1 MCLFFSVTSMI
12 LSAQNWVGTIG
23 TGTTLYRSGKIG
35 IGFTSTP
42 SCSSSILEVD
52 SAINVTG
59 QLPAYPSLL
68 FNCDKILYSPS
79 GENLY
84 TGFQTGTN
92 NVSGIN
98 NSFFG
103 QSAGNSN
110 RFGNRNTYLGRHAA
124 EHNDGDDNVVI
135 GNDALAVST
144 ATNGSV
150 FIGSYAGG
158 NSMTT
163 ETVAIGFEAGHEMQ
177 MPTNTVIGYRAAR
190 NADWANENVV
200 IGYNAASQI
209 ISSSANT
216 MVGYLAGS
224 TVEHDYGNT
233 FIGATAGSSYIG
245 SGSDGFNTTL
255 GVNTVVDNFII
266 GSTAIGQS
274 SRVCDDYTIVLGSNS
289 SAGTANETIVIGDCQ
304 PITGNTAVFQIN
316 DTRGAY
322 TTGGWNT
329 PSDERLKTNMTRIEN
344 PLEIIEQ
351 LNGYTYNFS
360 SENIFN
366 IKFGGKTKAGFSAQE
381 LLNVFP
387 YPVTESETG
396 PMSVEYDQILPLLL
410 EAIKAQQKEI
420 NTLKEALNIQP
431 EEKEDVDELSKGE
444 LKQNNPNPF
453 IAETKISYEIAS
465 AFSKAEIR
473 VYNLSGELKYATQL
487 QEKIGEVVLA
497 GDILL
502 PGIYA
507 YNLIVDGVSVDT
519 KTMVVAK

>member
-1 MCLFFSVTSMI
+1 MI

-110 RFGNRNTYLGRHAA
+110 RYGNRNTYLGRHAA

-274 SRVCDDYTIVLGSNS
+274 SRVCDDYTIVLGS
-289 SAGTANETIVIGDCQ
+289 GTGGGNEVVVIGDCKANFASVGEFEVV
-304 PITGNTAVFQIN
+304 GNDIWANGTPV
-316 DTRGAY
+316 
-322 TTGGWNT
+322 
-329 PSDERLKTNMTRIEN
+329 PSDERLKINIKKLLN
-344 PLEIIEQ
+344 PLEILSK
-351 LNGYTYNFS
+351 LNGYTYYYKDS
-360 SENIFN
+360 AETGY
-366 IKFGGKTKAGFSAQE
+366 KLGRGEKAGVLAQE
-381 LLNVFP
+381 LIDVYPFP
-387 YPVTESETG
+387 LKLAANGYYGVDYEQFIPLLIEG
-396 PMSVEYDQILPLLL
+396 LKKQQDQIDFIFDSLANSDP
-410 EAIKAQQKEI
+410 
-420 NTLKEALNIQP
+420 ND
-431 EEKEDVDELSKGE
+431 EEKGNDIEKVKGI
-444 LKQNNPNPF
+444 LYQNNPNPF
-453 IAETKISYEIAS
+453 SESTMINFEIYS
-465 AFSKAEIR
+465 EYSEAEIQI
-473 VYNLSGELKYATQL
+473 YDLTGNLRFKSNVTGEEFIVIDAHKLK
-487 QEKIGEVVLA
+487 
-497 GDILL
+497 

-507 YNLIVDGVSVDT
+507 YTLIVDGLSVDT
-519 KTMVVAK
+519 RTLVVAK